1 VEHRHLLPDEIDQ
14 LLDGEEGFGV
24 APLRAHVDGCA
35 QCRAELQAQQRIMS
49 SLEQLPHFAPS
60 PVFARRVMSQVQV
73 FEPWHVA
80 LLDAVRRYLPE
91 ARATRAF
98 AGATAVFVAVI
109 LTASA
114 VWAVSRIDAL
124 VFFANVG
131 LERSRQAALGFLG
144 QILSAALGDAS
155 AAALQESGV
164 TGITIVVSAFVAMVV
179 VAAFGLRLIAA
190 SAARRRRI

>member
-24 APLRAHVDGCA
+24 APLRAHVERCA
-35 QCRAELQAQQRIMS
+35 QCRTELQVQQRIMS
-49 SLEQLPHFAPS
+49 SLEQLPHFTPS
-60 PVFARRVMSQVQV
+60 PVFARRVMAKVQV

-80 LLDAVRRYLPE
+80 LLDTVRRYLPD
-91 ARATRAF
+91 ARATRTL
-98 AGATAVFVAVI
+98 AGATAVFMAVL

-131 LERSRQAALGFLG
+131 LERARQGALQFVG
-144 QILSAALGDAS
+144 QIVSGALGDAS
-155 AAALQESGV
+155 AAALEGSGV
-164 TGITIVVSAFVAMVV
+164 TGITLVVTAFVAMVV
-179 VAAFGLRLIAA
+179 LAAFGLRRIAA